1 MCASSNWEELFPSQK
16 NENALRG
23 LTCRSQKFA
32 ALSLSKNKIGKCAV
46 LTTVT
51 VLCIVK
57 FHY

>member
-16 NENALRG
+16 NEKALCG
-23 LTCRSQKFA
+23 LTNRSQKFA
-32 ALSLSKNKIGKCAV
+32 ALSLSKNKIGKCTV
-46 LTTVT
+46 LTKVT